1 MKKVE
6 KLSEMLKYAVLSAV
20 ISFALPEYA
29 SAAAS
34 DVNSVLHT
42 VATSQLTSLPYILSV
57 VCYVGGAFMLV
68 SGALS
73 LKKHAENPASEPMG
87 KGIARLITGGA
98 ITSVPALTG
107 VIQRSTGLSGA
118 SQATHTGFTGLSFAN

>member
-1 MKKVE
+1 MKRVE

-20 ISFALPEYA
+20 ISFALPEQA
-29 SAAAS
+29 GATAN

-42 VATSQLTSLPYILSV
+42 VASTQLSSLPYVLSV

-87 KGIARLITGGA
+87 KGIARLLTGGA

-107 VIQRSTGLSGA
+107 VIQRTAGVEGSSSAAYTA
-118 SQATHTGFTGLSFAN
+118 FTPTF